1 MNHQVSILCVLSV
14 IQSDRGRDRTGAEC
28 SSKQRHGPEPKSWP
42 SNCSVLTHQGSR
54 NMVAKLN
61 PNITHMVTKTGRLLG
76 TQAMIVTAGMK
87 SYK

>member
-1 MNHQVSILCVLSV
+1 MTEAE
-14 IQSDRGRDRTGAEC
+14 RTGAER
-28 SSKQRHGPEPKSWP
+28 STEQRHGPEPESWP

-87 SYK
+87 SYKKRQKHRSHIVSISA